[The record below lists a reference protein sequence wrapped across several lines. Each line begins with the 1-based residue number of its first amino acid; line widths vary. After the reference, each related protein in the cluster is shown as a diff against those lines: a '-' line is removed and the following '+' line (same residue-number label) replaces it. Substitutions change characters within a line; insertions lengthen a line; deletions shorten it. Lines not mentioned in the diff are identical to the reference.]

1 MSVGDTDF
9 SPPATT
15 VKLIL
20 VIQTSTY
27 RCVEILAYLKEVIR
41 ENFFSLIACP
51 SLILVNITDQVKMCK
66 KLRYLS

>member
-51 SLILVNITDQVKMCK
+51 S
-66 KLRYLS
+66 